1 MTAVV
6 KSIVLPRLP
15 AAAWVAVGL
24 LSVLFAQ
31 PALLLLKQWWS
42 DPDAGAGLLLAP
54 AAVWLMWREGLSPD
68 RTPTPSLGSLALVG
82 AVLIRYLSTLAAE
95 LFTMRMSML
104 LAMAG
109 LVLFFLGLNQLRRW
123 WLGVAMLALSVPL
136 PDVILS
142 AIAFPLQFKASEMGA
157 ALLRWRQI
165 PVTLDGNIIVIPGHR
180 LFVTEACSG
189 LRSLS
194 ALVSI
199 GLLSAGLWLKLRT
212 SRAAL
217 LVITLPIAIVINGV
231 RVFLTGFLVFFV
243 DPSFGEGFMHMT
255 EGWLMF
261 LVAFGL
267 VGLTTWGLGTLEQ
280 VWQRRVASHG

>member
-1 MTAVV
+1 MSGPSTPIQV
-6 KSIVLPRLP
+6 PRLP
-15 AAAWVAVGL
+15 TAVWVAAGLFAILFGAPAVGL
-24 LSVLFAQ
+24 AR
-31 PALLLLKQWWS
+31 QWWT

-54 AAVWLMWREGLSPD
+54 VAVWLMWREGLAPD
-68 RTPTPSLGSLALVG
+68 RKPIRWLGTLGLLV
-82 AVLIRYLSTLAAE
+82 AVAIRYLSTLGAE

-104 LAMAG
+104 LGAG
-109 LVLFFLGLNQLRRW
+109 SLVVFFLGVAQLRRW
-123 WLGVAMLALSVPL
+123 WLGVSLLALSVPL

-142 AIAFPLQFKASEMGA
+142 ALAFPLQFKASEMGA

-165 PVTLDGNIIVIPGHR
+165 PVNLDGNIIVIPGHR

-194 ALVSI
+194 ALVSL
-199 GLLSAGLWLKLRT
+199 GLLSAGLWLRLPAFRT
-212 SRAAL
+212 AL
-217 LVITLPIAIVINGV
+217 LVITLPIAILINGV

-243 DPSFGEGFMHMT
+243 DPKLGEGFMHLT

-267 VGLTTWGLGTLEQ
+267 VGVTTWALGGLERS
-280 VWQRRVASHG
+280 WQRRFAADV

>member
-1 MTAVV
+1 MSDSSKLLQV
-6 KSIVLPRLP
+6 PRLP
-15 AAAWVAVGL
+15 TAVWVAAGL
-24 LSVLFAQ
+24 FVLLFAQ
-31 PALLLLKQWWS
+31 PGFLLAKQWWN

-54 AAVWLMWREGLSPD
+54 VALWLMWREGLAPD
-68 RTPTPSLGSLALVG
+68 RKPQPWLGGLALVG
-82 AVLIRYLSTLAAE
+82 AIAIRYLSTLAAE

-104 LAMAG
+104 LAAVG
-109 LVLFFLGLNQLRRW
+109 LTVFFLGLPQLRRW
-123 WLGVAMLALSVPL
+123 WLGVALLALSVPL

-142 AIAFPLQFKASEMGA
+142 ALAFPLQFKASEMGA

-165 PVTLDGNIIVIPGHR
+165 PVNLDGNIIVIPGHR

-194 ALVSI
+194 ALVSL
-199 GLLSAGLWLKLRT
+199 GLLSAGLWLKLPTFRT
-212 SRAAL
+212 AL
-217 LVITLPIAIVINGV
+217 LLITLPIAIVINGV

-243 DPSFGEGFMHMT
+243 DPKLGEGFMHLT

-267 VGLTTWGLGTLEQ
+267 VGVTTWGLGGMERLWE
-280 VWQRRVASHG
+280 RRLARE